1 MPVVRLL
8 IPFMAGIALA
18 LKTPFETG
26 FLSIMFLGVLC
37 VLYLLLESRLSFY
50 YSGRWISYVL
60 VFLFLFFAGA
70 YLASEKL
77 NNVSPVSLPDDAL
90 LIAEVETPPK
100 ETENTYRTDI
110 KVQAY
115 RYKEEWFDGEGR
127 ARVYFQ
133 KDSMAANV
141 KPGMLI
147 AFHPDFDTVSN
158 TGNPAEFDYA
168 KYMTYHMIASSTY
181 LKSGSWKVIDK
192 TEISGLKRRMI
203 RLRTHLLDI
212 YRQAGLE
219 GDEFAVAAALSLGYK
234 NKLHDKLRHAYS
246 ASGAMHVL
254 AVSGLHVG
262 IIYMVLYFLLSPLR
276 RKKQLVYLQVII
288 VVVAIW
294 FYALLTGLSPSV
306 TRAAVMFSFISVG
319 YLFKQHINIY
329 NILAASAFV
338 TMAVNPFVITELGFW
353 FSYLAVLS
361 IVTFYKP
368 IHGLIRIRRNI
379 PDKFWS
385 IVAVSIAAQIGIA
398 PLIIFYFHQFSNYFI
413 LTNILVIP
421 VVTII
426 IYAAMLV
433 FVVSLILPVLAV
445 YTGQVMA
452 FLVGLLN
459 KTVFFIEDLP
469 GAVSE
474 NLYITP
480 VQILILYLIILF
492 GAIMILNGKRHFAWA
507 VMVLLI
513 LFLSIG
519 IIRDIKSVE
528 QNKFLVYNLKNQTA
542 INCIVGN
549 DNVLFTDV
557 PEENNKVLDKRL
569 SDYWLTEGLK
579 KEKIVDLNK
588 TGSRY
593 MFTSMFSIDNPHV
606 FMKDL
611 YIGFKDLR
619 VLIIRDE
626 RYNNVSC
633 QDPIDLDYLILS
645 SDADVDISSLNSLFR
660 FKKLIFDSS
669 FPWYKKEDI
678 KNELTKHNI
687 PVHDVV
693 ENGAFIVDL
702 QVE

>member
-8 IPFMAGIALA
+8 LPFMAGIAMA
-18 LKTPFETG
+18 LKTPFEVGLPVILVLG
-26 FLSIMFLGVLC
+26 FIC
-37 VLYLLLESRLSFY
+37 VLYLQLEPRLTFHY
-50 YSGRWISYVL
+50 KGRWISYVL
-60 VFLFLFFAGA
+60 VFLFLLSAGA
-70 YLASEKL
+70 FLTSEKL
-77 NNVSPVSLPDDAL
+77 NKVNPISLPDDAL
-90 LIAEVETPPK
+90 LIAEVQTPPK
-100 ETENTYRTDI
+100 ETENAYSTDI
-110 KVQAY
+110 AVQAY
-115 RYKEEWFDGEGR
+115 RYKDEWFDGDGQ

-133 KDSMAANV
+133 KDSMAENI

-147 AFHPDFDTVSN
+147 AFQPDFDMVSN
-158 TGNPAEFDYA
+158 SGNPEEFDYA

-181 LKSGSWKVIDK
+181 LKSGSWTVIDQ
-192 TEISGLKRRMI
+192 TEVSGLKRRMS

-234 NKLHDKLRHAYS
+234 DKLHDKLRHAYS

-262 IIYMVLYFLLSPLR
+262 IIYMVMFFLLSPLR
-276 RKKQLVYLQVII
+276 KKKKLIYLQVVIL
-288 VVVAIW
+288 VMSIW

-306 TRAAVMFSFISVG
+306 TRAAVMFSFISFG
-319 YLFKQHINIY
+319 NLFKQHINIY

-338 TMAVNPFVITELGFW
+338 TLAFNPFVITELGFW
-353 FSYLAVLS
+353 LSYLAVLS
-361 IVTFYKP
+361 IVTFYNP
-368 IHGLIRIRRNI
+368 IYGLLNVRIPVLN
-379 PDKFWS
+379 KLWS
-385 IVAVSIAAQIGIA
+385 LIVVSIAAQIGTA
-398 PLIIFYFHQFSNYFI
+398 PLTVFYFHQFSNYFI

-426 IYAAMLV
+426 VYAAMLV
-433 FVVSLILPVLAV
+433 FLVSWIFPVLAV
-445 YTGQVMA
+445 YAGHGMA

-459 KTVFFIEDLP
+459 KVVFFIEGIP

-474 NLYITP
+474 HLYITP
-480 VQILILYLIILF
+480 VQILLLYFVILF
-492 GAIMILNGKRHFAWA
+492 GAILLMKGKRQYSWA
-507 VMVLLI
+507 VMVFLI

-519 IIRDIKSVE
+519 IIRDIQSME
-528 QNKFLVYNLKNQTA
+528 HNKLLVYNMRNQTG

-557 PEENNKVLDKRL
+557 ADENSKILDKRL
-569 SDYWLTEGLK
+569 SNYWLSEGLE

-611 YIGFKDLR
+611 YIGFKGIR
-619 VLIIRDE
+619 MLIIRDD
-626 RYNNVSC
+626 RYKHMINQN
-633 QDPIDLDYLILS
+633 PMELDYLVLS
-645 SDADVDISSLNSLFR
+645 SGADVDAESLPALFS
-660 FKKLIFDSS
+660 FETLILDSS
-669 FPWYKKEDI
+669 YPFYKKE
-678 KNELTKHNI
+678 KLKKAMAKYNI

-702 QVE
+702 